1 MVSDLF
7 RWRIVWQ
14 DSLLSITYDRAS
26 STPTISH
33 HRSAKEWET
42 TRLPYTECMKILCS
56 TGLEIVRERTHHS
69 DFRLE
74 MARIDSHRKDIEEM
88 MEHAVRHLRDA
99 TACTT
104 IKDQLEHWN
113 LYMHRSYILAE
124 LHRTALRR
132 KGTPPELI
140 DLRATCIGH
149 LADTVDAWLGL
160 QNVTRFATQSWAA
173 IHRSLSSALL
183 LGILK
188 QPQENR
194 RVQLLLEKL
203 IQVMSS
209 INSSSDPTEVSAPI
223 ARAIGALARLNAG
236 TGPELVLQRSMK
248 VVSGP
253 SWDPANLTADALLYG
268 ESPAEKKSSS
278 EGSPYEVMEKILWNP
293 M

>member
-1 MVSDLF
+1 
-7 RWRIVWQ
+7 
-14 DSLLSITYDRAS
+14 
-26 STPTISH
+26 
-33 HRSAKEWET
+33 
-42 TRLPYTECMKILCS
+42 MKILCS

-74 MARIDSHRKDIEEM
+74 MARIDSHRKDIDDM
-88 MEHAVRHLRDA
+88 MEHAVRHLKDA
-99 TACTT
+99 TACIS
-104 IKDQLEHWN
+104 IKNQLEYWN
-113 LYMHRSYILAE
+113 LYMHRSYVLSE

-140 DLRATCIGH
+140 DLRALCIGH
-149 LADTVDAWLGL
+149 LADTVEAWLGL

-188 QPQENR
+188 QPQENH
-194 RVQLLLEKL
+194 RVRILLDKL
-203 IQVMSS
+203 IQVMTS

-223 ARAIGALARLNAG
+223 TRAIGALSRLNVG
-236 TGPELVLQRSMK
+236 VVPDVVLQRSMT
-248 VVSGP
+248 VVTGP

-268 ESPAEKKSSS
+268 SSPVEKKSSS